1 MKIDILTLFPEMF
14 TALNSSIIGRAVKN
28 GELEINIINIRD
40 FAHDKHKRCDDTPY
54 GGGAGMV
61 MMVEPIFKAVNSVKT
76 EKTHVIYTSPRGRTL
91 SQKVVRELAEKE
103 HIVILCGHYEGVDER
118 AIELCVD
125 EEISIGDYVLTGGEI
140 PAMAIADAVSRYVD
154 GVVKQPSLEEESFA
168 NGLLEYP
175 QYTKPQVF
183 EGLEVPAVLLSGNHQ
198 EVDKWRHEQALKI
211 TKQRRPD
218 LLKGGKD
225 SEN

>member
-14 TALNSSIIGRAVKN
+14 SALDSSIIGRAVKN
-28 GELEINIINIRD
+28 GDLEINIINIRD

-76 EKTHVIYTSPRGRTL
+76 ANSHVIYTSPRGRTL
-91 SQKVVRELAEKE
+91 NQGIVQELAEKE

-125 EEISIGDYVLTGGEI
+125 EEISVGDYVLTGGEI
-140 PAMAIADAVSRYVD
+140 PAMIIADAVSRYVD
-154 GVVKQPSLEEESFA
+154 GVVKKTSLEEESFS

-198 EVDKWRHEQALKI
+198 EVDKWRLEQAEKI
-211 TKQRRPD
+211 TKERRPD
-218 LLKGGKD
+218 LLKRR
-225 SEN
+225 EVQ

>member
-28 GELEINIINIRD
+28 GDLEINIINIRD

-91 SQKVVRELAEKE
+91 SQKVVRELAQKE

-140 PAMAIADAVSRYVD
+140 PAMAITDAVSRYVD

-211 TKQRRPD
+211 TKERRPD